1 MATYNPTSELEA
13 VNKMLTSISLSP
25 ISSLTVTGN
34 ATAALAIS
42 TLHDTSREVQAEGW
56 HFNSE
61 SEYEL
66 TPDVSNNILI
76 ATNVLSLDPSYSYKD
91 YVYREGKLYDKTDH
105 TFTITE
111 KVKCDIIWFLPWTD
125 LPEPAR
131 NFIMIKAARTF
142 QTKVMGSGEH
152 FQFTEQ
158 DENRARVTME
168 SEEARNADHNMF
180 RGSHSTL
187 SIITRDVFIGDI

>member
-1 MATYNPTSELEA
+1 MTTYAPTSELEA

-56 HFNSE
+56 HFNNE

-66 TPDVSNNILI
+66 QPDVSNNVLI
-76 ATNVLSLDPSYSYKD
+76 PANCLSLDPSYAYKD
-91 YVYREGKLYDKTDH
+91 YVFREGKVYDKENH

-111 KVKCDIIWFLPWTD
+111 NVKVDIIWFLPWVD

-131 NFIMIKAARTF
+131 NYIMIKAARVF
-142 QTKVMGSGEH
+142 QTKTMGSSEH
-152 FQFTEQ
+152 FQFTEAE
-158 DENRARVTME
+158 ENRARVILE
-168 SEEARNADHNMF
+168 SEETRNADYNMF

-187 SIITRDVFIGDI
+187 SIITRDTFIG

>member
-1 MATYNPTSELEA
+1 MATYLPTSELEA

-61 SEYEL
+61 KEYEL
-66 TPDVSNNILI
+66 TPDVNNNILI
-76 ATNVLSLDPSYSYKD
+76 PTNTLSLDPSYAWKD
-91 YVYREGKLYDKTDH
+91 YVFREGKLYDKENY

-111 KVKCDIIWFLPWTD
+111 KVKVDIIWFLPWD
-125 LPEPAR
+125 DMPEPAR
-131 NFIMIKAARTF
+131 NFIMIKAARIF
-142 QTKVMGSGEH
+142 QSKVMGSSEH
-152 FQFTEQ
+152 FQFTEAE
-158 DENRARVTME
+158 ENRARVILE
-168 SEEARNADHNMF
+168 SEETRNADYNMF
-180 RGSHSTL
+180 RGSSSTL
-187 SIITRDVFIGDI
+187 QIITRDVFIGD